1 MNRIASFALALGL
14 VAAGF
19 APAAA
24 QSTWL
29 DREHRPSVLVETL
42 FPNFDSGSDGIFDSA
57 DTGFPTWTWFA
68 AARLPTGETTMFVAE
83 LPYSRGELQ
92 EGSFSESGATIGN
105 PYLGIEYAPRPS
117 GFLLEF
123 GARIPLASDEMLLPI
138 LVGFY
143 TDVEREEAFVH
154 DRVPVRLGLHYHR
167 AASANAHIAYDVRLV
182 PSVWIS
188 TDDMFDSSAETE
200 AFLGYGAWVRY
211 EGESVRVGGGLTG
224 RWITSNDGADFSE
237 ASVHQF
243 DLGADFLRGAVRPGV
258 QLKLP
263 LDDDLTSVLNS
274 VVGVSIT
281 ILPGL

>member
-1 MNRIASFALALGL
+1 MNRIAPFALALGL

-42 FPNFDSGSDGIFDSA
+42 FPNFDSGSDGIFGSA

-68 AARLPTGETTMFVAE
+68 ATRLPAGQTAMFVAE

-92 EGSFSESGATIGN
+92 EGSFSESEATIGN

-123 GARIPLASDEMLLPI
+123 GARIPLASDKKLLPL
-138 LVGFY
+138 LVGYF
-143 TDVEREEAFVH
+143 TDVEREEAFVP
-154 DRVPVRLGLHYHR
+154 DQVPVRLGLHYHR
-167 AASANAHIAYDVRLV
+167 AASANAHIAYDLRLV
-182 PSVWIS
+182 PSVWIK
-188 TDDMFDSSAETE
+188 TNDTFLDETE
-200 AFLGYGAWVRY
+200 TFLGYGAWVRY

-224 RWITSNDGADFSE
+224 RWNTSNDGADFSE